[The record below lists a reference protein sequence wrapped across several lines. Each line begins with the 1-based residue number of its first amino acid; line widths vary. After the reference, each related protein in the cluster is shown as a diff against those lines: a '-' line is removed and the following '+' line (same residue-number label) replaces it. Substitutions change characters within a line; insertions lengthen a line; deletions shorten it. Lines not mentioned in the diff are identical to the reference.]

1 MIHIQSWKEKYN
13 LKNEKSLTDFSTRMR
28 SFDTFVQN
36 VIKEFEKKINM
47 TTEKF
52 QEISKDKKLEIC

>member
-1 MIHIQSWKEKYN
+1 
-13 LKNEKSLTDFSTRMR
+13 MR

-36 VIKEFEKKINM
+36 VIKEFEKKIKI

-52 QEISKDKKLEIC
+52 QEISKDKKLDIC